1 MSLRSAASPVEKA
14 LAVVLS
20 WALTTVRV
28 LLLIAVTLTISL
40 LVPSSNV
47 QKKISPDPRLGKT
60 LPSATAIDVADD
72 DRLDARVV
80 FALFLKTTATAYS
93 FMLLRNCYSPSYC
106 H

>member
-1 MSLRSAASPVEKA
+1 M
-14 LAVVLS
+14 LS

-80 FALFLKTTATAYS
+80 FALFLILVRS
-93 FMLLRNCYSPSYC
+93 CFFSCWVECMFLCVCVFVCLFV
-106 H
+106 